1 MMSAVIYKEPHS
13 NYEFVPGVCEIKPR
27 GRKMGDS
34 VFDFRRGRRWDWLVV
49 NLPYK
54 ETGSGEGPDPVSGR
68 AIAQLYRFGAAAKR
82 TGLIDLRWVSEPR

>member
-27 GRKMGDS
+27 GRKLGDS

-68 AIAQLYRFGAAAKR
+68 AIG
-82 TGLIDLRWVSEPR
+82 VP